1 MAVRREPDGGAQ
13 EDGAVEDGGASRR
26 APGELESE
34 VLATLWA
41 SDVALSPAQVQHEL
55 GGDLAHTT
63 VVTIMT
69 RLLAKGVLRRTRRGR
84 SFYYSPVADRPGLAA
99 RRMRQVLDSESNRDS
114 VLAQF
119 VSDLDDRDGK
129 LLRELL
135 ADGEP
140 PAEGG

>member
-1 MAVRREPDGGAQ
+1 MAVGPDGGAQ
-13 EDGAVEDGGASRR
+13 RESGASRR

-41 SDVALSPAQVQHEL
+41 SDKALSPAQVQREL

-63 VVTIMT
+63 VVTILT
-69 RLLAKGVLRRTRRGR
+69 RLLAKGVLERTRRGR

-99 RRMRQVLDSESNRDS
+99 RRMRQVLDAESNRDS

-119 VSDLDDRDGK
+119 VSDLDDQDGR

-135 ADGEP
+135 ARSDQQTESD
-140 PAEGG
+140 